1 MLGLLQTG
9 LLYPGS
15 PHQVIGLAIEIW
27 RSNHM
32 RTVATLVCLLF
43 GVIAIAC
50 QESSQEPHS
59 DAINAESLMNR
70 IQLLSSDAFE
80 GRAPGSAGEEK
91 TVEYLIESFRSF
103 GLASGSPDGSFI
115 QQVPL
120 VSLTP
125 TTLNPVVVKKGTVT
139 AELEPKVDIA
149 ASTQR
154 VEERVEAE
162 GELVFVGYGTLAP
175 EYEWDDFKGLDVCD
189 KILLV
194 LVNDPPGED
203 IFGGKAMTYYGR
215 WSYKFEIAA
224 ELGAA
229 GAFVI
234 HETEPAGY
242 PWEVIADSGSENFV
256 LATTGDTGDLLAAE
270 GWIHV
275 DATRQVF
282 EMAGLNFDEMKQAAT
297 GRSFEP
303 VALGVTMSVALQ
315 NSIRKLESAN
325 VVAKLQGSLSPDE
338 WIIYAAHWD
347 HMGIDLE
354 LAGDNIYNGALD
366 NASGTAGLLEIAQ
379 AFGRLDQAPARSLLF
394 LAVTAE
400 EQGLLGSLHYSRNP
414 LYPPKDTV
422 AVINMDGLNLLGPTQ
437 DITVVGMG
445 QSALDDLATRL
456 ASQQGRILRADPEP
470 EKGYYY
476 RSDHFEFAKVG
487 IPAFYPNAGIEFI
500 NQPEGWGI
508 EMREK
513 YVSEDYHKPSDEV
526 KDYWDLSGAVED
538 LELFYLMGYELATGT
553 EWPKW
558 SEKSEFRATREK
570 QRSP

>member
-1 MLGLLQTG
+1 
-9 LLYPGS
+9 
-15 PHQVIGLAIEIW
+15 
-27 RSNHM
+27 M

-234 HETEPAGY
+234 HEPSQPA
-242 PWEVIADSGSENFV
+242 
-256 LATTGDTGDLLAAE
+256 
-270 GWIHV
+270 
-275 DATRQVF
+275 
-282 EMAGLNFDEMKQAAT
+282 
-297 GRSFEP
+297 
-303 VALGVTMSVALQ
+303 
-315 NSIRKLESAN
+315 
-325 VVAKLQGSLSPDE
+325 
-338 WIIYAAHWD
+338 
-347 HMGIDLE
+347 
-354 LAGDNIYNGALD
+354 
-366 NASGTAGLLEIAQ
+366 
-379 AFGRLDQAPARSLLF
+379 
-394 LAVTAE
+394 
-400 EQGLLGSLHYSRNP
+400 
-414 LYPPKDTV
+414 
-422 AVINMDGLNLLGPTQ
+422 
-437 DITVVGMG
+437 
-445 QSALDDLATRL
+445 
-456 ASQQGRILRADPEP
+456 
-470 EKGYYY
+470 
-476 RSDHFEFAKVG
+476 
-487 IPAFYPNAGIEFI
+487 IPG
-500 NQPEGWGI
+500 
-508 EMREK
+508 K
-513 YVSEDYHKPSDEV
+513 
-526 KDYWDLSGAVED
+526 
-538 LELFYLMGYELATGT
+538 
-553 EWPKW
+553 
-558 SEKSEFRATREK
+558 
-570 QRSP
+570 

>member
-1 MLGLLQTG
+1 
-9 LLYPGS
+9 
-15 PHQVIGLAIEIW
+15 
-27 RSNHM
+27 M
-32 RTVATLVCLLF
+32 RTLATLVCFSF

-50 QESSQEPHS
+50 QESTQRPLPE
-59 DAINAESLMNR
+59 AINAESLMER
-70 IQLLSSDAFE
+70 IKILSSDAFE

-91 TVEYLIESFRSF
+91 TVEYLIESFRSL
-103 GLASGSPDGSFI
+103 GLAPGNPDGTFI

-125 TTLNPVVVKKGTVT
+125 TALNPVLLKKGAAATQ
-139 AELEPKVDIA
+139 LEQKVDIA
-149 ASTQR
+149 ARTRR
-154 VEERVEAE
+154 VEERVEVE
-162 GELVFVGYGTLAP
+162 GELVFVGYGALAP
-175 EYEWDDFKGLDVCD
+175 EYEWDDFKGFDVRD

-242 PWEVIADSGSENFV
+242 PWEVISDSSAERFV
-256 LATTGDTGDLLAAE
+256 LATSGDDGVLLAAE
-270 GWIHV
+270 GWIHI
-275 DATRQVF
+275 DATRRVF
-282 EMAGLNFDEMKQAAT
+282 EMAGMDFEEMKQAAT
-297 GRSFEP
+297 DRSFEP

-315 NSIRKLESAN
+315 NSIRVLESAN
-325 VVAKLQGSLSPDE
+325 VVAKLQGQQSPDE
-338 WIIYAAHWD
+338 LIIYTAHWD
-347 HMGIDLE
+347 HMGIDPKLT
-354 LAGDNIYNGALD
+354 GDNIFNGAHD

-379 AFGRLDQAPARSLLF
+379 AFARLDEAPARSVLF

-400 EQGLLGSLHYSRNP
+400 EQGLLGSRHYGRNP

-422 AVINMDGLNLLGPTQ
+422 AVINMDGLNLLGPTR

-445 QSALDDLATRL
+445 QSTLDDLATKL
-456 ASQQGRILRADPEP
+456 VSQQGRVLRPDPEP

-487 IPAFYPNAGIEFI
+487 IPAFYPEAGIEFI
-500 NQPEGWGI
+500 NKPEGWGI

-513 YVSEDYHKPSDEV
+513 YTREDYHKPSDEV

-538 LELFYLMGYELATGT
+538 LELFYLMGYELATGA
-553 EWPKW
+553 EWPEW
-558 SEKSEFRATREK
+558 SEKSEFRLTREK

>member
-1 MLGLLQTG
+1 
-9 LLYPGS
+9 
-15 PHQVIGLAIEIW
+15 
-27 RSNHM
+27 M

-256 LATTGDTGDLLAAE
+256 LATTGGHRRPACCRRVDPRRCDASDLRDGRVELRRDEAGGD
-270 GWIHV
+270 
-275 DATRQVF
+275 
-282 EMAGLNFDEMKQAAT
+282 
-297 GRSFEP
+297 RSF
-303 VALGVTMSVALQ
+303 L
-315 NSIRKLESAN
+315 
-325 VVAKLQGSLSPDE
+325 
-338 WIIYAAHWD
+338 
-347 HMGIDLE
+347 
-354 LAGDNIYNGALD
+354 
-366 NASGTAGLLEIAQ
+366 
-379 AFGRLDQAPARSLLF
+379 
-394 LAVTAE
+394 
-400 EQGLLGSLHYSRNP
+400 
-414 LYPPKDTV
+414 
-422 AVINMDGLNLLGPTQ
+422 
-437 DITVVGMG
+437 
-445 QSALDDLATRL
+445 
-456 ASQQGRILRADPEP
+456 
-470 EKGYYY
+470 
-476 RSDHFEFAKVG
+476 
-487 IPAFYPNAGIEFI
+487 
-500 NQPEGWGI
+500 
-508 EMREK
+508 
-513 YVSEDYHKPSDEV
+513 
-526 KDYWDLSGAVED
+526 
-538 LELFYLMGYELATGT
+538 
-553 EWPKW
+553 
-558 SEKSEFRATREK
+558 
-570 QRSP
+570 